1 LALHST
7 KVPEYHQALQLP
19 TSEENEEDDESIIKP
34 IIMSLIG
41 IALGI
46 WLPNMIV
53 ELIFTNN
60 CKLIGPM
67 IKSSN
72 LYLTKYYLDV

>member
-1 LALHST
+1 
-7 KVPEYHQALQLP
+7 
-19 TSEENEEDDESIIKP
+19 
-34 IIMSLIG
+34 MSLIG

-60 CKLIGPM
+60 CKLIGPL

-72 LYLTKYYLDV
+72 FYLTKYYLDI